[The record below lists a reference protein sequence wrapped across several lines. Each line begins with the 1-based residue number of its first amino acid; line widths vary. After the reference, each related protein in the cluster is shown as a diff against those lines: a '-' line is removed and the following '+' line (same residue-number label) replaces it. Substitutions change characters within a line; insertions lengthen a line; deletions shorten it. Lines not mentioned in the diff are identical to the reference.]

1 MNIPDYAI
9 NDKRLTDFQR
19 ILFGFLYEKC
29 KKDGFKDG
37 FCDYTNTK
45 LGEIF
50 EKVPEV
56 ISKNL
61 SVLQSYN
68 YIVLVREPAFTY
80 IRKIYLSVDKN

>member
-29 KKDGFKDG
+29 KKDV

-50 EKVPEV
+50 EKAPEV

-68 YIVLVREPAFTY
+68 YIVLAREPVFTY
-80 IRKIYLSVDKN
+80 VRKIYLSVDKN